1 MTVDVRRPISGPRP
15 PVGRGVLVD
24 GVGATRVRERVARI
38 DRTRFAVDVLARFQD
53 GDRRPEQDAPFFV
66 PAVLSPVGGLSA
78 LVAGDVRGVD
88 AARPDLPFR
97 PDRLHGVAR
106 GRRGLPADDQP
117 DEKQESADP
126 RVTEKS
132 RHEQHGDEDP
142 TPQQRE
148 SSVVRE
154 AAKPFPC
161 ARTSTWPCHRRVT
174 RYDRPA
180 RDNSSDDDLTG
191 SPSPVSRAYR
201 VEP

>member
-53 GDRRPEQDAPFFV
+53 GDRRPEQDAPFSYRRYY
-66 PAVLSPVGGLSA
+66 PRRRALRTRRRRRPGRRRGPSGPPVSS
-78 LVAGDVRGVD
+78 RSST
-88 AARPDLPFR
+88 R
-97 PDRLHGVAR
+97 VAR

-154 AAKPFPC
+154 AAKPFP
-161 ARTSTWPCHRRVT
+161 ALGRRPGRVI
-174 RYDRPA
+174 A
-180 RDNSSDDDLTG
+180 
-191 SPSPVSRAYR
+191 VSLDTIAPREII
-201 VEP
+201 VPTTT